1 MTQVL
6 NCKRFADLFA
16 ATEYAM
22 QHGGRIELSEDFD
35 AWIVTLPDHDDPVH
49 GHNPIVP
56 DPTCRKCRK
65 LGWTDDAPVRADVA
79 EVEGVA
85 R

>member
-1 MTQVL
+1 MTIH
-6 NCKRFADLFA
+6 FEDLLS
-16 ATEYAM
+16 ATAYAM

-49 GHNPIVP
+49 GHNPLCG
-56 DPTCRKCRK
+56 DHNCRECVR
-65 LGWTDDAPVRADVA
+65 LGWADVV

-85 R
+85 AR